1 MLGSIRKF
9 STSIYA
15 KILMGIVVIPFVFWG
30 MGSSFTLGS
39 KNVVVVIDKE
49 KHSTQDFLDFIKNF
63 TRSDEKIS
71 SNQIEEFLS
80 MYIGEKLIQKEIE
93 HFKIILSD
101 RSLSEIIKHQKDFK
115 RENEF
120 SRVEYEKFLLEKN
133 ITAASFETNLANHE
147 KKKQLLNFIGGGIFP
162 SKFLVNSTY
171 NKINQKRNIQFI
183 NLNNFFNKKLSF
195 NESEIKTYY
204 YENKDDFKELY
215 KSVKI
220 IELSPKKLINDDEFN
235 DLFFKKIDQIE
246 DALIEGETL
255 SNIVKKFNAGNIDTF
270 LFNESGK
277 DINLKKITKIS
288 KELIKNI
295 FALDSSE
302 PTALLEIKNKYFIVE
317 VIKTENI
324 ERGIEDENIRKKI
337 ILKLVGKA
345 KREFTAEIMS
355 KINQSNF
362 IKSDFDKLS
371 KENDLQIKN
380 VKLENINDNKLLEKD
395 LVNEIYSYP
404 EKKIFVAHDL
414 TLAKNFLI
422 YIDKIENVKINEN
435 SDEYKKYLNLSKSEI
450 ANELLNTY
458 DDLIKKR
465 HEININY
472 KTLDTVKN
480 YFNQ

>member
-1 MLGSIRKF
+1 ML
-9 STSIYA
+9 
-15 KILMGIVVIPFVFWG
+15 IPF
-30 MGSSFTLGS
+30 S
-39 KNVVVVIDKE
+39 
-49 KHSTQDFLDFIKNF
+49 
-63 TRSDEKIS
+63 
-71 SNQIEEFLS
+71 
-80 MYIGEKLIQKEIE
+80 
-93 HFKIILSD
+93 
-101 RSLSEIIKHQKDFK
+101 
-115 RENEF
+115 
-120 SRVEYEKFLLEKN
+120 
-133 ITAASFETNLANHE
+133 
-147 KKKQLLNFIGGGIFP
+147 
-162 SKFLVNSTY
+162 
-171 NKINQKRNIQFI
+171 
-183 NLNNFFNKKLSF
+183 
-195 NESEIKTYY
+195 
-204 YENKDDFKELY
+204 
-215 KSVKI
+215 
-220 IELSPKKLINDDEFN
+220 
-235 DLFFKKIDQIE
+235 
-246 DALIEGETL
+246 
-255 SNIVKKFNAGNIDTF
+255 
-270 LFNESGK
+270 FNESGK

-337 ILKLVGKA
+337 ILELEGKA
-345 KREFTAEIMS
+345 KRKLTAEIMS

-371 KENDLQIKN
+371 KENNLQIKN
-380 VKLENINDNKLLEKD
+380 VKLKNINDNKLLEED

-450 ANELLNTY
+450 ANGLFNTY

-465 HEININY
+465 HEIDINY